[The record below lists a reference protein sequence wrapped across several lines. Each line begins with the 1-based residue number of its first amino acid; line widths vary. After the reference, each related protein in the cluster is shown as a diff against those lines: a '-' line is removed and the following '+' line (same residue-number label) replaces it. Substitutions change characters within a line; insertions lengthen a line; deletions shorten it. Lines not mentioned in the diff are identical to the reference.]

1 MPPCWQ
7 SSPRPCECRCL
18 CGEFAGLLS
27 GPQPGACRLA
37 RSSRRLM
44 WTCGHFEPL
53 SPSGRRFLLVACS
66 LATGEPHAE
75 SQHQEVVLGG
85 WGPNTG
91 RGLRPSV
98 QGLAGLEAVLWAGWP
113 PSALPATTAS
123 LGARRSLGPSAVS
136 KLSLFC
142 VALGVSLLGQPLSPT
157 CDILGGAWPGSQVA
171 LLQSWSVACCW
182 GGGRRRRPRPGDS
195 GCRGRAARSSLWTA
209 GPSWQDVGLCGRSL
223 GRDDVG
229 CGRGGCRCD
238 AWAHVGLQSSGS

>member
-27 GPQPGACRLA
+27 GSQPGACRVA

-44 WTCGHFEPL
+44 WTCGHFELL
-53 SPSGRRFLLVACS
+53 SPSGRRFLLVVCS

-75 SQHQEVVLGG
+75 SQHQEVVSGG

-91 RGLRPSV
+91 RGLCPSV

-123 LGARRSLGPSAVS
+123 LGVLVSRALARLEAPFVLCGLGG
-136 KLSLFC
+136 
-142 VALGVSLLGQPLSPT
+142 VALRAASVPHLRHSGGCLAWFTGSAPAELECGLLLG
-157 CDILGGAWPGSQVA
+157 GGQ
-171 LLQSWSVACCW
+171 
-182 GGGRRRRPRPGDS
+182 RRRPRPGDS
-195 GCRGRAARSSLWTA
+195 GCRDRAARSSLWTA